1 MPERSTTNFFFCLFC
16 FWTTVVVDQN
26 QIFCLHFLYDCYYA
40 WFNKQQLHV
49 AADGYCCLRTKVI
62 FYPCWFFCSFV
73 ICSRLCH
80 IPAFPQKNNAF
91 LIFFFFFFL
100 ETNVTWVL
108 GNSEYCIFFP
118 VLVWL
123 YKEQMIIDWRILALL
138 LIVDQTPFSFDNFYF
153 VFLFPLFLHGAG
165 WGYCMKRGRRLYIF
179 MFLYHRKIIWILST
193 LRSKHVYFDKND
205 SRPIGAPWSCQNNR
219 IKKKDFVTQRH

>member
-1 MPERSTTNFFFCLFC
+1 MFKVVSHSCFST
-16 FWTTVVVDQN
+16 
-26 QIFCLHFLYDCYYA
+26 
-40 WFNKQQLHV
+40 
-49 AADGYCCLRTKVI
+49 
-62 FYPCWFFCSFV
+62 
-73 ICSRLCH
+73 
-80 IPAFPQKNNAF
+80 QKNNAF

-219 IKKKDFVTQRH
+219 IKKKIL